1 MEASNSFS
9 ALDLWVHVQER
20 GKEKRGRTL
29 GRKDSVRID
38 NIDEP
43 VRSSIMSFSYPLEKV
58 VRYNHSYRIF

>member
-9 ALDLWVHVQER
+9 ALDHWVHVQER
-20 GKEKRGRTL
+20 GKEKKGRTL

-38 NIDEP
+38 NIEP
-43 VRSSIMSFSYPLEKV
+43 VRSSIMSFSYPLENV